1 MKLARSVRNE
11 PRTAEPGR
19 VDVNHGVSIRRDR
32 DRRAGGDYQM
42 GSAPQLELL
51 VWQMHRCG
59 CQPDAGAPYRDSH
72 DADDRGGSD

>member
-42 GSAPQLELL
+42 GSAPPVGVARVADASMRLPA
-51 VWQMHRCG
+51 RCG
-59 CQPDAGAPYRDSH
+59 CAVPR
-72 DADDRGGSD
+72 